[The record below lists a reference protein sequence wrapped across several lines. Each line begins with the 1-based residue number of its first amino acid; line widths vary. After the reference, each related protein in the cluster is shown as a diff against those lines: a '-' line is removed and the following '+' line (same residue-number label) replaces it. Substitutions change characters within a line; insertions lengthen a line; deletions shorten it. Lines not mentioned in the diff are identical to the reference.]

1 MQASTICR
9 RQVQYGF
16 VLNTIEK
23 GVAKLLKLYKKRTL
37 ALFLIT
43 IFIMVG
49 TAWAAVQYTD
59 SIDCTNGGM
68 YTPAANGTNS
78 VTVSGTYN
86 NSADFI
92 VYGVNGTTAD
102 GSVLNITLDGN
113 TSIKNSTNGKYVRF
127 FAGGENAEINGNTT
141 LNFDSRDGAKLAR
154 TASPGFQDS
163 VAIAGGSAGGTVK
176 GNTTVNVTGKLAGD
190 WKSGNDG
197 PLVGYVKVYG
207 AGGIHQTNSEATELV
222 VEGDSTVNMTADWG
236 EDSASTALLA
246 GPFIGKA
253 NAKGTVKG
261 NAKVVLNTPG
271 YIGEIYAAGLIEASS
286 TDIEI
291 GSTEIQ
297 IENGKVSSV
306 LAGGALWGAGT
317 IRVLGDTKVTATS
330 YDAVESA
337 RIFGGGGCE
346 VKDAKS
352 IIEGNSYITIKGGH
366 GIKFIYG
373 GGQAWN
379 NNSNIDFSTT
389 QVSNVLGNTMIQI
402 QGNEG
407 IAAIADTG
415 EIYAGC
421 RRGSDVIGDGGTA
434 QAIVG
439 KNGIITFKD
448 ITLYP
453 KDMKLKI
460 SGQGRH
466 TKRLDTGNYE
476 SISFDSVSG
485 DSVLVFDNVKAD
497 FSGAT
502 IIEMDRIELAPGTE
516 LKLADLGGA
525 TAIKLTGNWT
535 NFGAPTVLTFKS
547 AVSVPVD
554 FSEATGITSA
564 AFNDAKTELVV
575 SCKNTPI
582 AVTPATLKL
591 EPEKSDTVKAT
602 TYAAGE
608 SVSWKSSDTAVA
620 TVDSAGK
627 VTAVKAG
634 IAVIS
639 ATGSASKTTASCT
652 VTVED
657 PAAPDPVPTPAPVTP
672 TVVTKEDNP
681 VTNDKDVPE
690 TVKPATPVIT
700 QATAENT
707 TALAKSA
714 DVKEEFFAATA
725 DGNITVDPVIAKNAV
740 KTVISDDATVD
751 PQTIVTLPVITAAV
765 ESGKVAALAMK
776 ATGKQLGAVENN
788 VVGDITLIKI
798 LKDETGAKFDYTAG
812 PALYDDRS
820 FTLKNADG
828 NNLALTDKIDPA
840 ATYTLI
846 LFVKDNA
853 KFDYDK
859 TEGCVIDP
867 VAIAMNEAATPAPGG
882 SSSSGCNAGFG
893 ALALLGLAIIPA
905 IRKRNK

>member
-1 MQASTICR
+1 MQASTIYG

-23 GVAKLLKLYKKRTL
+23 GVVKLLKLYKKRTL

-49 TAWAAVQYTD
+49 TAWAVNTNPYQDGGT
-59 SIDCTNGGM
+59 IDLKEINNEDV
-68 YTPAANGTNS
+68 YRPEANGVN
-78 VTVSGTYN
+78 TVNISGDLGTKDALDAKN
-86 NSADFI
+86 FKI
-92 VYGVNGTTAD
+92 YGAKDGAD
-102 GSVLNITLDGN
+102 GS
-113 TSIKNSTNGKYVRF
+113 S
-127 FAGGENAEINGNTT
+127 
-141 LNFDSRDGAKLAR
+141 NFTVNWGMSKLY
-154 TASPGFQDS
+154 TKGIVQI
-163 VAIAGGSAGGTVK
+163 IAGGSSADLSDSSLTFDSETGSDIYTASGAGQQTILLAAGPEGGKVSGNTVLNINGKLGENDAVYYLKATAGGLLNNDSTSHSIIVK
-176 GNTTVNVTGKLAGD
+176 
-190 WKSGNDG
+190 
-197 PLVGYVKVYG
+197 
-207 AGGIHQTNSEATELV
+207 
-222 VEGDSTVNMTADWG
+222 GDSTVNFKADWKTG
-236 EDSASTALLA
+236 EDRNTALIA
-246 GPFIGKA
+246 GPMIQKEDVDSKGAIGIVEGTTRIIFDGGGSVSEVWAAGALLNKGTPSLTVGA
-253 NAKGTVKG
+253 AEVQILKGTV
-261 NAKVVLNTPG
+261 
-271 YIGEIYAAGLIEASS
+271 
-286 TDIEI
+286 DD
-291 GSTEIQ
+291 
-297 IENGKVSSV
+297 SV
-306 LAGGALWGAGT
+306 FGGAEVYTKGT
-317 IRVLGDTKVTATS
+317 ATVLGDANIIFSGGTMGENKGRARLFGGH
-330 YDAVESA
+330 YVEADGGKGYINGNTYIKITGGSGVKY
-337 RIFGGGGCE
+337 IFGGGM
-346 VKDAKS
+346 AW
-352 IIEGNSYITIKGGH
+352 TGGTAN
-366 GIKFIYG
+366 GRQSVVRG
-373 GGQAWN
+373 
-379 NNSNIDFSTT
+379 NSNI
-389 QVSNVLGNTMIQI
+389 G
-402 QGNEG
+402 
-407 IAAIADTG
+407 
-415 EIYAGC
+415 
-421 RRGSDVIGDGGTA
+421 
-434 QAIVG
+434 IVG
-439 KNGIITFKD
+439 DAGLSALDEKAMIFAGGRRTTGQDTIATVNGNGIVTFKN
-448 ITLYP
+448 ITKAY
-453 KDMKLKI
+453 KGTV
-460 SGQGRH
+460 SGQG
-466 TKRLDTGNYE
+466 TNSAYATDGYN
-476 SISFDSVSG
+476 DSVSG

-547 AVSVPVD
+547 AVNVPVD

-582 AVTPATLKL
+582 AVTPAALKL

-620 TVDSAGK
+620 TVDSAGN

-681 VTNDKDVPE
+681 VTKDKDVPE

-725 DGNITVDPVIAKNAV
+725 DGSITVDPVIAKNAV
-740 KTVISDDATVD
+740 KYVISDDATVT
-751 PQTIVTLPVITAAV
+751 PKTIVTLPVITATV
-765 ESGKVAALAMK
+765 ESSRVAALAVK
-776 ATGKQLGAVENN
+776 ATGAQLGAVKNN
-788 VVGDITLIKI
+788 VVSDITLIKI
-798 LKDETGAKFDYTAG
+798 LKDETGAKFEYTAD
-812 PALYDDRS
+812 PALYDDQS

-828 NNLALTDKIDPA
+828 NNLELTDKIDPA
-840 ATYTLI
+840 ATYTLV
-846 LFVKDNA
+846 LFVKDNE

-859 TEGCVIDP
+859 TEGSVIDP

-882 SSSSGCNAGFG
+882 SSSSGCNGGFG

>member
-1 MQASTICR
+1 MQASTIYG

-23 GVAKLLKLYKKRTL
+23 GVAKMSKFYKKRTI
-37 ALFLIT
+37 ALLMIA
-43 IFIMVG
+43 ISVMLG
-49 TAWAAVQYTD
+49 TAWAAQQVEYANNDTLD
-59 SIDCTNGGM
+59 LTKVESGKEYVPST
-68 YTPAANGTNS
+68 NGTN
-78 VTVSGTYN
+78 TVNISGDLGTKDVPDAKN
-86 NSADFI
+86 FKI
-92 VYGVNGTTAD
+92 YGAKDGAD
-102 GSVLNITLDGN
+102 GSSNFTVNWGMSKLY
-113 TSIKNSTNGKYVRF
+113 TNGIVQ
-127 FAGGENAEINGNTT
+127 I
-141 LNFDSRDGAKLAR
+141 
-154 TASPGFQDS
+154 
-163 VAIAGGSAGGTVK
+163 IAGGSGADLSDSSLTFDSETGSDIYTKNGAGQQTILLAAGPEGGKVSGNTVLNINGKLGENDVVYYLKATAGGLLNNDSTSHSIIVK
-176 GNTTVNVTGKLAGD
+176 
-190 WKSGNDG
+190 
-197 PLVGYVKVYG
+197 
-207 AGGIHQTNSEATELV
+207 
-222 VEGDSTVNMTADWG
+222 GDSTVNFKADWKTG
-236 EDSASTALLA
+236 DGTALIA
-246 GPFIGKA
+246 GPMIQKEDVDSNGAIGIVEGTTRIIFDGGGSVSEVWAAGALLNKGTPSLTVGA
-253 NAKGTVKG
+253 AEVQILKGTV
-261 NAKVVLNTPG
+261 
-271 YIGEIYAAGLIEASS
+271 
-286 TDIEI
+286 DD
-291 GSTEIQ
+291 
-297 IENGKVSSV
+297 SV
-306 LAGGALWGAGT
+306 FGGAEVYTKGT
-317 IRVLGDTKVTATS
+317 ATVLGDANIIFSGGTMGENEGRARLFGGH
-330 YDAVESA
+330 YVEADGGKGYINGNTYIKITGGSGVKY
-337 RIFGGGGCE
+337 IFGGGMAWTNGTA
-346 VKDAKS
+346 KDRQS
-352 IIEGNSYITIKGGH
+352 VVRG
-366 GIKFIYG
+366 
-373 GGQAWN
+373 
-379 NNSNIDFSTT
+379 NSNI
-389 QVSNVLGNTMIQI
+389 G
-402 QGNEG
+402 
-407 IAAIADTG
+407 
-415 EIYAGC
+415 
-421 RRGSDVIGDGGTA
+421 
-434 QAIVG
+434 IVG
-439 KNGIITFKD
+439 DAGLSALDEKAMIFAGGRRATDQNTIATVNGNGIVTFKN
-448 ITLYP
+448 ITKAY
-453 KDMKLKI
+453 KGTV
-460 SGQGRH
+460 SGQG
-466 TKRLDTGNYE
+466 TNSAYATDGYN
-476 SISFDSVSG
+476 DSVSG

-859 TEGCVIDP
+859 TEGSVIDP

-882 SSSSGCNAGFG
+882 SSSSGCNGGFG

>member
-1 MQASTICR
+1 MIAIS
-9 RQVQYGF
+9 VMF
-16 VLNTIEK
+16 
-23 GVAKLLKLYKKRTL
+23 
-37 ALFLIT
+37 
-43 IFIMVG
+43 G
-49 TAWAAVQYTD
+49 TAWAAQQVKYANNETLD
-59 SIDCTNGGM
+59 LTKVISGNEYVPNT
-68 YTPAANGTNS
+68 NGTNT
-78 VTVSGTYN
+78 VTLTGRIGDDVASRDTRNFNIYGTDG
-86 NSADFI
+86 DF
-92 VYGVNGTTAD
+92 D
-102 GSVLNITLDGN
+102 GNVVLNLNMDDSAHIFTKADV
-113 TSIKNSTNGKYVRF
+113 KF
-127 FAGGENAEINGNTT
+127 FAGGKSNDIKGDSV
-141 LNFDSRDGAKLAR
+141 LNFNSDKN
-154 TASPGFQDS
+154 
-163 VAIAGGSAGGTVK
+163 AILYAEGGNSSAQKTIILSGGSDGGRIR
-176 GNTTVNVTGKLAGD
+176 GNAKAVFNGAL
-190 WKSGNDG
+190 
-197 PLVGYVKVYG
+197 GY
-207 AGGIHQTNSEATELV
+207 
-222 VEGDSTVNMTADWG
+222 DSTVSPDEYGDRVLYVKITGAGQTNNGNITIDGNSTVEFNADFSG
-236 EDSASTALLA
+236 GNYAGNLTGLYA
-246 GPFIGKA
+246 GPMLHGQNAAGEVKGKA
-253 NAKGTVKG
+253 EIVMDDDNAFITQVWTAGYLSGADSNLTVGSVSTILKKGMIMSSIHNGGAAWGKNDVINING
-261 NAKVVLNTPG
+261 DSVIKV
-271 YIGEIYAAGLIEASS
+271 
-286 TDIEI
+286 
-291 GSTEIQ
+291 
-297 IENGKVSSV
+297 ENGRMYEDDDF
-306 LAGGALWGAGT
+306 GG
-317 IRVLGDTKVTATS
+317 
-330 YDAVESA
+330 YC
-337 RIFGGGGCE
+337 RIFGGVFAKGTASHGYINKNVDIEITGG
-346 VKDAKS
+346 KDIA
-352 IIEGNSYITIKGGH
+352 YLFAGGE
-366 GIKFIYG
+366 
-373 GGQAWN
+373 AVDAN
-379 NNSNIDFSTT
+379 A
-389 QVSNVLGNTMIQI
+389 VSNVSGDTNITISGKWASAFKSAPGNVII
-402 QGNEG
+402 SVGG
-407 IAAIADTG
+407 V
-415 EIYAGC
+415 C
-421 RRGSDVIGDGGTA
+421 RASNNGA
-434 QAIVG
+434 QALVG
-439 KNGIITFKD
+439 GNGTVTFKD
-448 ITLYP
+448 VTDPLFDGTVTGLGAIWNTSYAL
-453 KDMKLKI
+453 DL
-460 SGQGRH
+460 SGSWQY
-466 TKRLDTGNYE
+466 K
-476 SISFDSVSG
+476 SVLG
-485 DSVLVFDNVKAD
+485 TTTLVFDNVKGD
-497 FSGAT
+497 FNGS
-502 IIEMDRIELAPGTE
+502 IVSFDVVEVKPGTIVSG
-516 LKLADLGGA
+516 LTPAKFDAGK
-525 TAIKLTGNWT
+525 IKLTGNWT

-547 AVSVPVD
+547 AVNVPVD

-776 ATGKQLGAVENN
+776 ATGAQLGAVENN

-798 LKDETGAKFDYTAG
+798 LKDEAGAKFDYTAD
-812 PALYDDRS
+812 PALYDDQS

-859 TEGCVIDP
+859 TEGSVIDP

-882 SSSSGCNAGFG
+882 SSSSGCNGGFG